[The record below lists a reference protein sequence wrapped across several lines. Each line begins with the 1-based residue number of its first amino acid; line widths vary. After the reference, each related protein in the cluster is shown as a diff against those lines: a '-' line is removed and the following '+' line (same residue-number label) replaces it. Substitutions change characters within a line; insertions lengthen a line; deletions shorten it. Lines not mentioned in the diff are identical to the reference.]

1 MASKRTPP
9 PPSQQRMDDKLA
21 LALGAAARAA
31 RLRAGL
37 TQAEAA
43 EKVGL
48 APGVYGRIERGD
60 MVPSTPKLKAL
71 CALLGIS
78 ADVLLGTNLQ
88 QAPPPQEPPAPPPG
102 DSPELRRLAMILR
115 ELPPDRFRL
124 FRIALRTIAHP
135 EEE

>member
-9 PPSQQRMDDKLA
+9 PTSQQRMDDKLA

-48 APGVYGRIERGD
+48 APGVYGRIERGG
-60 MVPSTPKLKAL
+60 MMPSVPTLRRLSIVLKIPSDT
-71 CALLGIS
+71 LLS
-78 ADVLLGTNLQ
+78 LSHSEVTAWVDSLP
-88 QAPPPQEPPAPPPG
+88 ARDERPP
-102 DSPELRRLAMILR
+102 DLRRLARSLR
-115 ELPPDRFRL
+115 NLSPAQL
-124 FRIALRTIAHP
+124 KVLNVIATALTR
-135 EEE
+135 

>member
-9 PPSQQRMDDKLA
+9 ASSQQRMDDKLA

-48 APGVYGRIERGD
+48 APGVYGRIERGG
-60 MVPSTPKLKAL
+60 MMPSVPTLRKLSIAL
-71 CALLGIS
+71 KIPSDTLLS
-78 ADVLLGTNLQ
+78 LSHTEVTAWV
-88 QAPPPQEPPAPPPG
+88 
-102 DSPELRRLAMILR
+102 DS
-115 ELPPDRFRL
+115 LPPREERSPDLRKLARSL
-124 FRIALRTIAHP
+124 RNLSPSQLKVLNVIASALVR
-135 EEE
+135 

>member
-48 APGVYGRIERGD
+48 APGVYGRIERGG
-60 MVPSTPKLKAL
+60 MMPSVPTLRRLSIVLKIPSDT
-71 CALLGIS
+71 LLS
-78 ADVLLGTNLQ
+78 LSHSEVTAWVDSL
-88 QAPPPQEPPAPPPG
+88 PPRPPAP
-102 DSPELRRLAMILR
+102 PELRRLAR
-115 ELPPDRFRL
+115 S
-124 FRIALRTIAHP
+124 LRTLSASQLKVLNVIASALSR
-135 EEE
+135 

>member
-31 RLRAGL
+31 RLRVGL

-48 APGVYGRIERGD
+48 APGVYGRIERGG
-60 MVPSTPKLKAL
+60 MMPSVPT
-71 CALLGIS
+71 
-78 ADVLLGTNLQ
+78 
-88 QAPPPQEPPAPPPG
+88 
-102 DSPELRRLAMILR
+102 LRRLSIVLKIPSDTLLSLSHTEVTAWVDSLPAKEERSPDLR
-115 ELPPDRFRL
+115 KLSRTLRNLSPSQL
-124 FRIALRTIAHP
+124 KVLNVIATALTR
-135 EEE
+135 